1 MNIESILRL
10 SLILALCGAPFAGFA
25 QDDAEPPAVTRGE
38 PGPWIYTFYGEPY
51 FAPGYWAAQG
61 TSDTKAE
68 IGWYGASTD
77 DSPDMA
83 AEYYDTESGATA
95 NATVSTHQD
104 WGSLYFLGA
113 FQSSKTNAGEL
124 DFDIKR
130 TVRSHNSYNK
140 FVHRLGHDPM
150 SNLEATSFNGKVVW
164 HTDLDPG
171 QEYGMDFSVFESRT
185 ELQLASLR
193 AVTVGAELR
202 QQQRKGHAQAYTTSH
217 CDNCHIYSQ
226 SHALDEETSD
236 GTVDVKV
243 AWKGGFVKGA
253 FTSRSLEYETNSVPV
268 QFDDALHPELQ
279 VPVFD
284 NRLQYDSDVGVVPA
298 DLWPNSE
305 KDKTRLDL
313 VLNNIGGFAFTAN
326 GVWSK
331 TENSYTNL
339 QSDYKGYIL
348 SAAKGWKSG
357 WRFRWRGHAY
367 SIDND
372 DVFIDVND
380 RPAIAGPHAGRTYEE
395 VYGLNFDHTRRSALN
410 RDAFESKADVSK
422 RFGRKAGTLRFT
434 WNYDTIDRE
443 NYQVLPGEYKTTTN
457 LVGASWRARPAKGWN
472 FEANLKYATVDNAF
486 MLINGACSTLVS
498 GSYPNPWNPETPQY
512 REFHEARIAD
522 TTASASSWGRADIRL
537 GYSSGKTTVFG
548 KYIYYDGDNS
558 DGDLTDWSKTN
569 NTALVTVWS
578 APTETFNWYAT
589 YTLMDSD
596 QNHPVCIP
604 IFDG

>member
-1 MNIESILRL
+1 MNITSILRL
-10 SLILALCGAPFAGFA
+10 SLILALSAAPFASFA
-25 QDDAEPPAVTRGE
+25 QEEAAAPVASLGE

-61 TSDTKAE
+61 TSETTAE

-83 AEYYDTESGATA
+83 AEYYDTESGPTA
-95 NATVSTHQD
+95 NATVSTHQE

-150 SNLEATSFNGKVVW
+150 TNLEATSFNGKVVW
-164 HTDLDPG
+164 HTDLDPD
-171 QEYGMDFSVFESRT
+171 QEYEMDYSVFESRT
-185 ELQLASLR
+185 EFQLASLR
-193 AVTVGAELR
+193 AVTLGAEFR
-202 QQQRKGHAQAYTTSH
+202 QQQRKGHAQAFTTSH

-226 SHALDEETSD
+226 SHTLDEETSD
-236 GTVDVKV
+236 ATVDLKV
-243 AWKGGFVKGA
+243 AWKGGYVKGA
-253 FTSRSLEYETNSVPV
+253 FSSRSLEHGTSSVPV

-298 DLWPNSE
+298 DLWPDAE

-313 VLNNIGGFAFTAN
+313 VLNDVGGVTVTAN
-326 GVWSK
+326 GIWSK
-331 TENSYTNL
+331 TENTYTNL
-339 QSDYKGYIL
+339 QSDYTGYIL

-372 DVFIDVND
+372 DVFVDVND
-380 RPAIAGPHAGRTYEE
+380 RVSIAGPHAGQTYED
-395 VYGLNFDHTRRSALN
+395 VYGSNFDFTRMSALN

-472 FEANLKYATVDNAF
+472 FEANLKYASVDNAF

-498 GSYPNPWNPETPQY
+498 AQYPNPWNPETPQY
-512 REFHEARIAD
+512 TDFHNARIAD
-522 TTASASSWGRADIRL
+522 TTASASSWGRADLRL
-537 GYSSGKTTVFG
+537 GYTSGKTTVFG

-589 YTLMDSD
+589 YTLMESD
-596 QNHPVCIP
+596 QDHPVCIP
-604 IFDG
+604 VFDG

>member
-1 MNIESILRL
+1 MNIKSIFRL
-10 SLILALCGAPFAGFA
+10 SLILALSAVAFSGYAQEEAEAPAA
-25 QDDAEPPAVTRGE
+25 SLGE
-38 PGPWIYTFYGEPY
+38 PGPWIYNFFGEPY

-61 TSDTKAE
+61 TSETRVE
-68 IGWYGASTD
+68 LGAYSAGTD

-83 AEYYDTESGATA
+83 AEYYDTKSGATA

-104 WGSLYFLGA
+104 WGSLFFVGA

-130 TVRSHNSYNK
+130 VVRSHNSYNK

-164 HTDLDPG
+164 HTDLDPD

-185 ELQLASLR
+185 ELQLPNFR
-193 AVTVGAELR
+193 AVTLGVEFR
-202 QQQRKGHAQAYTTSH
+202 EQQRKGHAQAFTTSH

-226 SHALDEETSD
+226 THALDEKTSD
-236 GTVDVKV
+236 GIIDAKV
-243 AWKGGFVKGA
+243 AWKGGYVKGE
-253 FTSRSLEYETNSVPV
+253 FTSRSLKYGTSSVPV

-284 NRLQYDSDVGVVPA
+284 NRLQYDSDVGVIPA
-298 DLWPNSE
+298 DMWPDADKN
-305 KDKTRLDL
+305 KTRLDL
-313 VLNNIGGFAFTAN
+313 VLNNIGGFAITAN

-331 TENSYTNL
+331 TENDYTNL

-357 WRFRWRGHAY
+357 WRLRWRGHAY
-367 SIDND
+367 SLDND
-372 DVFIDVND
+372 DVFVDVND
-380 RPAIAGPHAGRTYEE
+380 RPSIAGPHAGQTYED
-395 VYGLNFDHTRRSALN
+395 VYGINFDHTRKSALN

-434 WNYDTIDRE
+434 WNYDTIDRQ
-443 NYQVLPGEYKTTTN
+443 NFAVLPGEYKTTTN

-472 FEANLKYATVDNAF
+472 FEANLKYANVDNAF
-486 MLINGACSTLVS
+486 TLINGACSTLVS

-512 REFHEARIAD
+512 TEFHDARIAE
-522 TTASASSWGRADIRL
+522 TTASASSWGRADLRL
-537 GYSSGKTTVFG
+537 GYTTGRTTVFG

-558 DGDLTDWSKTN
+558 DGNLTDWSKTN
-569 NTALVTVWS
+569 NTALLTVWS
-578 APTETFNWYAT
+578 APTENFNLYAT
-589 YTLMDSD
+589 YTWMDSD